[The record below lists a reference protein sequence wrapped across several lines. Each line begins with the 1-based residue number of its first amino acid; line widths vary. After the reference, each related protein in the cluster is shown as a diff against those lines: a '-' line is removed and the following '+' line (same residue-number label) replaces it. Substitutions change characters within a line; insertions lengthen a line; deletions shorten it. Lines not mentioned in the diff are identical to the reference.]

1 MDSLV
6 ASYASSDEEEE
17 PQPRPQ
23 SLTVKSSSS
32 LFSAIPQPNQ
42 SRSSKDEAFNSS
54 SSTTTRG
61 KSSSFLSS
69 LPPPKSSTSR
79 QQNPSPSLPK
89 RVVQIKLPVNPRPS
103 DLDDEDDEEE
113 EEKARKKR
121 KQMESAA
128 AAANNSSVKSF
139 LSAMPAPKSS
149 QALGALPS
157 LGSGSGTGRRS
168 ILETA
173 TPAITKSTDQT
184 QSFSSSETQ
193 TEQVAGVVDNYYT
206 GYGGYE
212 QNPSGNVDAFGYGG
226 YEQNSS
232 GSGDVSGYVG
242 YDSGGYG
249 GGNAWNVGGGG
260 GFEGTTGV
268 PEAFMAMDSGARR
281 GRRGRN
287 DFPTEIVEV
296 KQDELMKNRPR
307 VDQVKSTGIAFG
319 PAYQPESSS
328 SKGKVS
334 KLHKRKH
341 QITALF
347 MDMKHKESELSE
359 RRSKGL
365 LTKAETQAKYG
376 W

>member
-1 MDSLV
+1 MGLEAFIKRKKKANLHAANTLDISPARLSLSLSLSLMDSLV

-17 PQPRPQ
+17 VQP

-32 LFSAIPQPNQ
+32 SSVFSAIPQPNQ

-54 SSTTTRG
+54 SSTRG
-61 KSSSFLSS
+61 SFLSS

-89 RVVQIKLPVNPRPS
+89 RVVQIKLPVNPRPTN
-103 DLDDEDDEEE
+103 LDDDDDDEEE
-113 EEKARKKR
+113 GKARKKR
-121 KQMESAA
+121 RQMESAA
-128 AAANNSSVKSF
+128 AASNNSSVKSF

-157 LGSGSGTGRRS
+157 LGSGSGSGSGRRS
-168 ILETA
+168 ILETE
-173 TPAITKSTDQT
+173 TPSTDQT

-193 TEQVAGVVDNYYT
+193 TEQVAGVVDNYYA
-206 GYGGYE
+206 GYE

-226 YEQNSS
+226 YEHNSS
-232 GSGDVSGYVG
+232 GSGDVVSAYVG
-242 YDSGGYG
+242 YDGG
-249 GGNAWNVGGGG
+249 GGNAWNGGG

-296 KQDELMKNRPR
+296 KLDDLMKNRPR

-319 PAYQPESSS
+319 PAYQ
-328 SKGKVS
+328 VCFTFS
-334 KLHKRKH
+334 KLF
-341 QITALF
+341 TLALI
-347 MDMKHKESELSE
+347 
-359 RRSKGL
+359 
-365 LTKAETQAKYG
+365 
-376 W
+376 

>member
-17 PQPRPQ
+17 LEPSTQ

-32 LFSAIPQPNQ
+32 SSVFAAIPQPNQ

-54 SSTTTRG
+54 SS
-61 KSSSFLSS
+61 SFLSS
-69 LPPPKSSTSR
+69 LPPPKSSTSP

-89 RVVQIKLPVNPRPS
+89 RVVQIKLPVNPRPTN
-103 DLDDEDDEEE
+103 LDDEDDEE

-128 AAANNSSVKSF
+128 AASKNSSVKSF

-157 LGSGSGTGRRS
+157 LGSGSGSGRRS
-168 ILETA
+168 ILETE
-173 TPAITKSTDQT
+173 TPSTDQT
-184 QSFSSSETQ
+184 QSFSSEA
-193 TEQVAGVVDNYYT
+193 EQVDA
-206 GYGGYE
+206 GYE

-232 GSGDVSGYVG
+232 GSGDVVSA
-242 YDSGGYG
+242 YD
-249 GGNAWNVGGGG
+249 GGNAWNGGG

-347 MDMKHKESELSE
+347 MDMKHKESELAE

>member
-17 PQPRPQ
+17 EEVEP

-32 LFSAIPQPNQ
+32 VFSAIPQPNQ
-42 SRSSKDEAFNSS
+42 SRSSKVEAFNSS
-54 SSTTTRG
+54 SSTRG
-61 KSSSFLSS
+61 SFLSS

-89 RVVQIKLPVNPRPS
+89 RVVQIKLPVNPRPTN
-103 DLDDEDDEEE
+103 LDDEDDEEE
-113 EEKARKKR
+113 GKARKKR
-121 KQMESAA
+121 RQMESAA
-128 AAANNSSVKSF
+128 AASNNSSVKSF

-157 LGSGSGTGRRS
+157 LGSGSGSGSGSGRRS
-168 ILETA
+168 ILETE
-173 TPAITKSTDQT
+173 TPSTDQT
-184 QSFSSSETQ
+184 QSFSSEA
-193 TEQVAGVVDNYYT
+193 EQVDNYYA
-206 GYGGYE
+206 GYE
-212 QNPSGNVDAFGYGG
+212 QNPSGNVDAFGYCG
-226 YEQNSS
+226 YEHNSS
-232 GSGDVSGYVG
+232 GSGDVVSAYVG
-242 YDSGGYG
+242 YDGG
-249 GGNAWNVGGGG
+249 GGNAWNGGG

-296 KQDELMKNRPR
+296 KLDDLMKNRPR

-319 PAYQPESSS
+319 PAYQGLPESSS

-347 MDMKHKESELSE
+347 MDMKHKESELAE

>member
-1 MDSLV
+1 
-6 ASYASSDEEEE
+6 
-17 PQPRPQ
+17 
-23 SLTVKSSSS
+23 
-32 LFSAIPQPNQ
+32 
-42 SRSSKDEAFNSS
+42 
-54 SSTTTRG
+54 
-61 KSSSFLSS
+61 
-69 LPPPKSSTSR
+69 
-79 QQNPSPSLPK
+79 
-89 RVVQIKLPVNPRPS
+89 
-103 DLDDEDDEEE
+103 
-113 EEKARKKR
+113 
-121 KQMESAA
+121 MEAA
-128 AAANNSSVKSF
+128 AAASNNSSVKSF

-168 ILETA
+168 ILETE
-173 TPAITKSTDQT
+173 TPAITQSTDQT
-184 QSFSSSETQ
+184 QSFSSSET
-193 TEQVAGVVDNYYT
+193 EQVDNYYA

-212 QNPSGNVDAFGYGG
+212 QNPSANVEAFGYVG
-226 YEQNSS
+226 YEQNPS

-242 YDSGGYG
+242 YDSYGG
-249 GGNAWNVGGGG
+249 GGNAWNGGG
-260 GFEGTTGV
+260 GFEGTRGV
-268 PEAFMAMDSGARR
+268 PEAFIAMDSGARR

-319 PAYQPESSS
+319 PSYQPESSS

-347 MDMKHKESELSE
+347 MDMKHKESELAE

>member
-6 ASYASSDEEEE
+6 ASYASSDEEEKE
-17 PQPRPQ
+17 VPQ
-23 SLTVKSSSS
+23 SLPLKSSSSSS

-42 SRSSKDEAFNSS
+42 SRSSKDEPLISS
-54 SSTTTRG
+54 SSTRE

-69 LPPPKSSTSR
+69 LPPPKSR

-89 RVVQIKLPVNPRPS
+89 RVVQIKLPVNPTPTY
-103 DLDDEDDEEE
+103 LDDDEDEEE

-121 KQMESAA
+121 RQMESAS
-128 AAANNSSVKSF
+128 NNSSVTSF

-149 QALGALPS
+149 QTLGALPS

-168 ILETA
+168 ILETE
-173 TPAITKSTDQT
+173 TPAITQSTDQT
-184 QSFSSSETQ
+184 QSFSTETTQ
-193 TEQVAGVVDNYYT
+193 TEQVAGVVVDNYYA
-206 GYGGYE
+206 GYE
-212 QNPSGNVDAFGYGG
+212 QNPSGNLDAFGYGG
-226 YEQNSS
+226 YEHNPS
-232 GSGDVSGYVG
+232 GSGYVG
-242 YDSGGYG
+242 YDDSSSYG
-249 GGNAWNVGGGG
+249 GGNAWNSGGGG
-260 GFEGTTGV
+260 TGV
-268 PEAFMAMDSGARR
+268 PEAFIAMDSGARR

-296 KQDELMKNRPR
+296 RQDELMKNRPR

-347 MDMKHKESELSE
+347 MDMKHKESELAE

>member
-17 PQPRPQ
+17 ETQQRRE
-23 SLTVKSSSS
+23 SFTVKSSVTSSSSSSS
-32 LFSAIPQPNQ
+32 LFSGIPQPKEL
-42 SRSSKDEAFNSS
+42 RSSEDGDFGS
-54 SSTTTRG
+54 RG
-61 KSSSFLSS
+61 KSSLFISS
-69 LPPPKSSTSR
+69 LPPPKSSISSA
-79 QQNPSPSLPK
+79 PSSIPK
-89 RVVQIKLPVNPRPS
+89 RVVQIRLPVNPRPS
-103 DLDDEDDEEE
+103 NLDDDDEDDEE

-121 KQMESAA
+121 KQMESSSVSH
-128 AAANNSSVKSF
+128 NSSVKSF

-157 LGSGSGTGRRS
+157 LGSGSGRRS
-168 ILETA
+168 ILEIE
-173 TPAITKSTDQT
+173 TPAIEIAHTESGSIDQN
-184 QSFSSSETQ
+184 QSYESFNHSNSET
-193 TEQVAGVVDNYYT
+193 EQIAGVDNYYAT

-212 QNPSGNVDAFGYGG
+212 TNPSFGSSYGG
-226 YEQNSS
+226 NT
-232 GSGDVSGYVG
+232 
-242 YDSGGYG
+242 
-249 GGNAWNVGGGG
+249 WNGCE
-260 GFEGTTGV
+260 FEATTGL
-268 PEAFMAMDSGARR
+268 PEAVVAMDSGARR

-287 DFPTEIVEV
+287 DIPTKIIEV

-347 MDMKHKESELSE
+347 MDMKHKETELAE
-359 RRSKGL
+359 RRSRGL

>member
-17 PQPRPQ
+17 PQPPTQ

-32 LFSAIPQPNQ
+32 SSSSFFSAIPQPNQ
-42 SRSSKDEAFNSS
+42 SRASKDEAFNSS
-54 SSTTTRG
+54 SSTPG
-61 KSSSFLSS
+61 KSFLSS

-89 RVVQIKLPVNPRPS
+89 RVVQIKLPVNPRPTN
-103 DLDDEDDEEE
+103 LDDEDDEEE
-113 EEKARKKR
+113 EEKSRKKR
-121 KQMESAA
+121 RQMESAA

-149 QALGALPS
+149 QTLGALPS

-168 ILETA
+168 ILETE
-173 TPAITKSTDQT
+173 TPAISQSTDQT
-184 QSFSSSETQ
+184 QSFCSSEA
-193 TEQVAGVVDNYYT
+193 EQVDNYY
-206 GYGGYE
+206 E
-212 QNPSGNVDAFGYGG
+212 QNPGGNLDAFGYGG

-232 GSGDVSGYVG
+232 GSGSG
-242 YDSGGYG
+242 DASGYG
-249 GGNAWNVGGGG
+249 GGNAWNGG

-268 PEAFMAMDSGARR
+268 PEAFIAMDSGARR

-287 DFPTEIVEV
+287 DFPTDIVEV
-296 KQDELMKNRPR
+296 KMDELMKNRPR

-347 MDMKHKESELSE
+347 MDMKHKESELAE

>member
-17 PQPRPQ
+17 PQPPTQ
-23 SLTVKSSSS
+23 SLTVKSSSSS

-42 SRSSKDEAFNSS
+42 SRSEAFDSSS
-54 SSTTTRG
+54 SSTRG
-61 KSSSFLSS
+61 KSSSSSFLSS
-69 LPPPKSSTSR
+69 LPPPKSR

-89 RVVQIKLPVNPRPS
+89 RVVQIKLPVNPNL
-103 DLDDEDDEEE
+103 DDDEDDEEE

-121 KQMESAA
+121 RQMEAA
-128 AAANNSSVKSF
+128 AAASNNSSVKSF

-168 ILETA
+168 ILETE
-173 TPAITKSTDQT
+173 TPAITQSTDQT
-184 QSFSSSETQ
+184 QSFSSSET
-193 TEQVAGVVDNYYT
+193 EQVDNYYA

-212 QNPSGNVDAFGYGG
+212 QNPN
-226 YEQNSS
+226 
-232 GSGDVSGYVG
+232 VSGYVG
-242 YDSGGYG
+242 YDSYGG
-249 GGNAWNVGGGG
+249 GGNAWNGGG
-260 GFEGTTGV
+260 GFEGTRGV
-268 PEAFMAMDSGARR
+268 PEAFIAMDSGARR

-319 PAYQPESSS
+319 PTYQPESSS

-347 MDMKHKESELSE
+347 MDMKHKESELAE

>member
-17 PQPRPQ
+17 PQPPTQ

-32 LFSAIPQPNQ
+32 SSSSSFFSAIPQPNQ
-42 SRSSKDEAFNSS
+42 SRASKDEAFNSS
-54 SSTTTRG
+54 SSTPG
-61 KSSSFLSS
+61 KSFLSS

-89 RVVQIKLPVNPRPS
+89 RVVQIKLPVNPKPTN
-103 DLDDEDDEEE
+103 LDDEDDEEE
-113 EEKARKKR
+113 EEKARKR
-121 KQMESAA
+121 RRQMESAA

-149 QALGALPS
+149 QTLGALPS

-168 ILETA
+168 ILETE
-173 TPAITKSTDQT
+173 TPAITQSTDQT
-184 QSFSSSETQ
+184 QSFSSSET
-193 TEQVAGVVDNYYT
+193 EQVDNYY
-206 GYGGYE
+206 E
-212 QNPSGNVDAFGYGG
+212 QNPGGNLDAFGYGG

-232 GSGDVSGYVG
+232 GSGDASGY
-242 YDSGGYG
+242 SSYG
-249 GGNAWNVGGGG
+249 GGNGWNGG

-268 PEAFMAMDSGARR
+268 PEAFIAMDSGARR

-296 KQDELMKNRPR
+296 KMDELMKNRPR

-347 MDMKHKESELSE
+347 MDMKHKESELAE